1 MLATLLVLSIPV
13 VGGAFLYSELRWG
26 KFMNKSVLYGL
37 LYALAVFGA
46 LLIDA
51 ETRFMRRSV
60 DSWLDDK
67 DTMILQYVAK
77 RSVADE
83 SMKLDVLHLEK
94 SLKCKVVD
102 AKLEGSCLC
111 NDEVWVVI
119 KYHSPSKSPPVVL
132 KSSPSLKSI
141 SRKRRSPEL
150 RARRNY

>member
-1 MLATLLVLSIPV
+1 MTTKKRYAKKQIFEAIEHWSGVLARIDESKSKFLNACSKEFGEAV
-13 VGGAFLYSELRWG
+13 VF
-26 KFMNKSVLYGL
+26 
-37 LYALAVFGA
+37 
-46 LLIDA
+46 
-51 ETRFMRRSV
+51 
-60 DSWLDDK
+60 DDK